1 MSEAQPGPTWRD
13 GYTTAVNGNAVTY
26 FPHLK
31 IIIIIFWKLLENH
44 LKWIGTQK
52 KIKKSYL
59 MKKVNLSTKIQV
71 LKF

>member
-31 IIIIIFWKLLENH
+31 IIIIIFWKLLET
-44 LKWIGTQK
+44 I
-52 KIKKSYL
+52 
-59 MKKVNLSTKIQV
+59 
-71 LKF
+71 